1 MAHRDDDK
9 LELAGTAFAHYR
21 LFAADG
27 TPSPWGVGATAHMT
41 RYTYGEHGDP
51 FGMFDLTGTA
61 ELSSDD
67 QMNTDKGLLLEGQL
81 GFTML
86 FNEASGLRLAASV
99 TENQGTVMIGA
110 NLQATY
116 GLLDA
121 VFAR

>member
-1 MAHRDDDK
+1 
-9 LELAGTAFAHYR
+9 

-27 TPSPWGVGATAHMT
+27 EPAPYGAGATAHMT

-51 FGMFDLTGTA
+51 LGMFDLTGIV
-61 ELSSDD
+61 EISSDD
-67 QMNTDKGLLLEGQL
+67 RMTTDKGLHLEGQL

-86 FNEASGLRLAASV
+86 FNQASGLRLAGSIA
-99 TENQGTVMIGA
+99 EDGGTIFFGA